1 MIDCNTKKKI
11 YQMAKKGARPL
22 DDDICMYYVL
32 CTYVRKY
39 IECFVLEYIACILVL
54 PEAGMSFITV
64 KEETEHRLHLLHEP
78 SQRSWA
84 IFAGSFSVQC
94 VSLMSSVSHDSG
106 KQCGENT
113 VYL

>member
-1 MIDCNTKKKI
+1 MMIYSVCT
-11 YQMAKKGARPL
+11 
-22 DDDICMYYVL
+22 YYVRT
-32 CTYVRKY
+32 CN
-39 IECFVLEYIACILVL
+39 VLTCNIACILVL